1 MFSTFHF
8 PFSTSRFL
16 FSDFFSIISI
26 IINILLYFHSRMVL
40 INSNSTV
47 LSIGDP
53 MPDFSLPATDG
64 MTVDSALIRDAV
76 IAVVFTC
83 NHCAYAQSYIDRL
96 IDLGDYFDGQGVQFV
111 LINSNDSEN
120 YPEDSFEMMKI
131 EHDEK
136 GYPFS

>member
-1 MFSTFHF
+1 
-8 PFSTSRFL
+8 
-16 FSDFFSIISI
+16 
-26 IINILLYFHSRMVL
+26 MVL

-64 MTVDSALIRDAV
+64 MTVDSALIRYAV

-83 NHCAYAQSYIDRL
+83 NHCPYAQSYIDRL

-136 GYPFS
+136 GYPFSYCYDEDQEIAKAFGAL